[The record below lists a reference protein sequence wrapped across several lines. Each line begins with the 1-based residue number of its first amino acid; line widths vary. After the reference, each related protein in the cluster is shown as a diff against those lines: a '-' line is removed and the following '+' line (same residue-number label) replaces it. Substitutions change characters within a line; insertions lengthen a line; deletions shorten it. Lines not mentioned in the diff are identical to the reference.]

1 MGDDMATIIGTDGDD
16 NFENSLFGTS
26 EDDEVFGLLG
36 QDFLFASLGSD
47 LLDGGGD
54 EDVAIYDNLSSGVF
68 INASGFE
75 ITDTWMGVETTVAAN
90 TVDKGFG
97 SDTLTSIENF
107 NATNFDDV
115 VYLSDPD
122 FNGTYVFDRGGDD
135 VLYGDRNGG
144 GYALFFAGSGN
155 DTYFGSIGNVDRID
169 YRTGAG
175 DTVDAPQFQ
184 GATVT
189 FTGLRSGT
197 ATDPWG
203 NTDTFSEIEAIDGSD
218 LNDVIN
224 GGPGN
229 NFFTGGDGDDEINGN
244 GGFDDIDGGAGD
256 DTLRG
261 GSEGDTIDGDE
272 GNDYLEGDNFGEFGN
287 DNLNGGIGDDIFAPG
302 FGDDNIDGGEGLDVI
317 FYNSWGL
324 TSGVTINNTD
334 TERDGVAAFTTDKR
348 GFGTDTLTNVEAFH
362 GSEWNDTIYVGGLG
376 GGYTFDRAG
385 DDTVIAS
392 QDPNA
397 TESHFFA
404 AGSGSDTYVGT
415 VNRDAVDYTDDGFDS
430 SFIVQGV
437 VVDLATGTAT
447 DGWGGTDTLTSIE
460 DVNGTRFGD
469 TIQGDDEDNRLIGL
483 DGDDTIEGRGG
494 DDNIDGNAGA
504 DDISGGDGNDDL
516 SGGAGDDI
524 IDGGVGGDF
533 LQPGAGND
541 TVIGGDNGPLGED
554 DDLSYIFDSI
564 DSETTNGINATFTGE
579 FEGTVTDY
587 AGGLDTFSGIE
598 RIRGTNN
605 NDTFNGAE
613 GRQIFRGF
621 GGDDD
626 FDGGAG
632 DSDLVD
638 YRRDAADLG
647 SLEIGID
654 VSLAAGFGTDTY
666 GDTDTYTNIEQIR
679 GSNFD
684 DTIVGDSNSN
694 RLRGADGDDTIDS
707 FGGANNSIS
716 GERGNDIIF
725 ARGDDDFAE
734 GGEGNDEITFFGVG
748 GSANPGLGSD
758 TISGGTEGFFS
769 IEYFGVGESLTIDTA
784 LGTTELA
791 GGDVDTFTNIR
802 NVGGG
807 DGDDT
812 LLGDDADERQE
823 FFTSL
828 GDDFIDGR
836 GGDRDWLIYDAR
848 DETSITVDFSTGTA
862 TGDFAGTDT
871 FVNIEA
877 VRGTS
882 GDDTFIGGDQEI
894 TIYQG
899 LDGVDSYAGG
909 SGQDR
914 LSFTFDDNRGGL
926 DGVIVDLAAG
936 TATDG
941 FGNDETFTSIEQ
953 VISTDQDD
961 TLDGNAEAN
970 VLIGLDG
977 SDNIDGRE
985 GNDEIFAGFGI
996 DTITGGT
1003 GSDLIGGR
1011 IAELD
1016 GDTITDFEFED
1027 RIAVY
1032 DDDFNL
1038 IGANT
1043 AIVGNE
1049 LRIDIDGDGA
1059 ADATMTLSNGYS
1071 GPVNSEG
1078 GPVGGPQP
1086 AVISVDSAGSFG
1098 LAITEGDAGI
1108 SEGTITLRRSGDIFS
1123 TATVD
1128 VTLAG
1133 SGLDPADAPDVIT
1146 PLGIP
1151 QTVTFLP
1158 GQREATFTVQVA
1170 GDTAI
1175 EGDEALSLTLSNPSS
1190 DGVVPAELAGSQTFV
1205 RILNDDEAATVS
1217 ISGENAQEDSGVLTF
1232 TVSRTGDTS
1241 AEIIVPYTIRS
1252 AEGLLGSEADDL
1264 VGGLPQSGTV
1274 TIPAGASSAT
1284 FDVEIAA
1291 DDIAE
1296 LHDNVIAAIQTD
1308 ASWPADLNIGVREA
1322 IGSIRNDDGVPG
1334 EIPIGAGASSYG
1346 DPHIVTLD
1354 GLGYDFQAVG
1364 EFTLIE
1370 ATSGADLLVQV
1381 RYQPVPGSDI
1391 ASQTEAIATR
1401 LGGVSVMI
1409 EAGSPASV
1417 TIGGVPVDPN
1427 DAVGGLSVGDGEV
1440 YFDGEAITVV
1450 YATGEQLR
1458 VDLFDGFLNASVFL
1472 EEGREV
1478 RGLLGDGDGDSSN
1491 DLALPDG
1498 TLLPQPISFD
1508 DLYGVYAD
1516 AWRISNTTSLFTYA
1530 PGEGTENFTDLSFP
1544 VGELSM
1550 DAIPDEL
1557 RTIIEEAVAA
1567 IDDPVLREAAIF
1579 DAIATGDI
1587 ETAIASAQTAAS
1599 PTTMADVS
1607 DAPEITSALG
1617 VLASETEIVEG
1628 QDGVQSLVFTV
1639 YRTGD
1644 LSEEVEISYSFGGS
1658 ADAEDLTGATPG
1670 QLTLAAGQVAGI
1682 VEIGVLGD
1690 SNFEAN
1696 EDVTFNFEL
1705 LSGDAAIINGS
1716 TTVDILDDDVVS
1728 PAVETV
1734 ETRYEINEGC
1744 WRDKLTY
1751 SVDGEQQSSQRLR
1764 LIQDDIK
1771 VKGGGLTISAD
1782 DGEKW
1787 GFDFITTAGAGLG
1800 VYSLFG
1806 DRFWRPEA
1814 RRVDD
1819 NELLRFSLDDSGGFG
1834 DAIDIEF
1841 EFASVRRGD
1850 QVKLQ
1855 FFDDGELVDTTIAT
1869 IVDGELSYEL
1879 ADGESFDVVTIA
1891 AEDDVEFSL
1900 EAFEFSRLHADEF
1913 DFAIV

>member
-1 MGDDMATIIGTDGDD
+1 
-16 NFENSLFGTS
+16 
-26 EDDEVFGLLG
+26 
-36 QDFLFASLGSD
+36 
-47 LLDGGGD
+47 
-54 EDVAIYDNLSSGVF
+54 
-68 INASGFE
+68 
-75 ITDTWMGVETTVAAN
+75 
-90 TVDKGFG
+90 
-97 SDTLTSIENF
+97 
-107 NATNFDDV
+107 
-115 VYLSDPD
+115 
-122 FNGTYVFDRGGDD
+122 
-135 VLYGDRNGG
+135 
-144 GYALFFAGSGN
+144 
-155 DTYFGSIGNVDRID
+155 
-169 YRTGAG
+169 
-175 DTVDAPQFQ
+175 
-184 GATVT
+184 
-189 FTGLRSGT
+189 
-197 ATDPWG
+197 
-203 NTDTFSEIEAIDGSD
+203 
-218 LNDVIN
+218 
-224 GGPGN
+224 
-229 NFFTGGDGDDEINGN
+229 
-244 GGFDDIDGGAGD
+244 
-256 DTLRG
+256 
-261 GSEGDTIDGDE
+261 
-272 GNDYLEGDNFGEFGN
+272 
-287 DNLNGGIGDDIFAPG
+287 
-302 FGDDNIDGGEGLDVI
+302 
-317 FYNSWGL
+317 
-324 TSGVTINNTD
+324 
-334 TERDGVAAFTTDKR
+334 
-348 GFGTDTLTNVEAFH
+348 
-362 GSEWNDTIYVGGLG
+362 
-376 GGYTFDRAG
+376 
-385 DDTVIAS
+385 
-392 QDPNA
+392 
-397 TESHFFA
+397 
-404 AGSGSDTYVGT
+404 
-415 VNRDAVDYTDDGFDS
+415 
-430 SFIVQGV
+430 
-437 VVDLATGTAT
+437 
-447 DGWGGTDTLTSIE
+447 
-460 DVNGTRFGD
+460 
-469 TIQGDDEDNRLIGL
+469 
-483 DGDDTIEGRGG
+483 
-494 DDNIDGNAGA
+494 
-504 DDISGGDGNDDL
+504 
-516 SGGAGDDI
+516 
-524 IDGGVGGDF
+524 
-533 LQPGAGND
+533 
-541 TVIGGDNGPLGED
+541 
-554 DDLSYIFDSI
+554 DLSYIFNSI
-564 DSETTNGINATFTGE
+564 ESGTTNGITATFTGE
-579 FEGTVTDY
+579 FEGTVIDY
-587 AGGLDTFSGIE
+587 AGGTDTFSGIE

-605 NDTFNGAE
+605 EDTFIGAE

-647 SLEIGID
+647 SLEVGID
-654 VSLAAGFGTDTY
+654 VSLAAGSGTDTY

-758 TISGGTEGFFS
+758 TIIGGTEGFFS
-769 IEYFGVGESLTIDTA
+769 IEYFGVGETLTIDTA

-848 DETSITVDFSTGTA
+848 DETTITVDFSTGTA

-1078 GPVGGPQP
+1078 GPVGGPLP

-1190 DGVVPAELAGSQTFV
+1190 DGVVPAEIAGSQTFV

-1252 AEGLLGSEADDL
+1252 
-1264 VGGLPQSGTV
+1264 
-1274 TIPAGASSAT
+1274 
-1284 FDVEIAA
+1284 
-1291 DDIAE
+1291 
-1296 LHDNVIAAIQTD
+1296 
-1308 ASWPADLNIGVREA
+1308 
-1322 IGSIRNDDGVPG
+1322 
-1334 EIPIGAGASSYG
+1334 
-1346 DPHIVTLD
+1346 
-1354 GLGYDFQAVG
+1354 
-1364 EFTLIE
+1364 
-1370 ATSGADLLVQV
+1370 
-1381 RYQPVPGSDI
+1381 
-1391 ASQTEAIATR
+1391 
-1401 LGGVSVMI
+1401 
-1409 EAGSPASV
+1409 
-1417 TIGGVPVDPN
+1417 
-1427 DAVGGLSVGDGEV
+1427 
-1440 YFDGEAITVV
+1440 
-1450 YATGEQLR
+1450 
-1458 VDLFDGFLNASVFL
+1458 
-1472 EEGREV
+1472 
-1478 RGLLGDGDGDSSN
+1478 
-1491 DLALPDG
+1491 
-1498 TLLPQPISFD
+1498 
-1508 DLYGVYAD
+1508 
-1516 AWRISNTTSLFTYA
+1516 
-1530 PGEGTENFTDLSFP
+1530 
-1544 VGELSM
+1544 
-1550 DAIPDEL
+1550 
-1557 RTIIEEAVAA
+1557 
-1567 IDDPVLREAAIF
+1567 
-1579 DAIATGDI
+1579 
-1587 ETAIASAQTAAS
+1587 
-1599 PTTMADVS
+1599 
-1607 DAPEITSALG
+1607 
-1617 VLASETEIVEG
+1617 
-1628 QDGVQSLVFTV
+1628 
-1639 YRTGD
+1639 
-1644 LSEEVEISYSFGGS
+1644 
-1658 ADAEDLTGATPG
+1658 
-1670 QLTLAAGQVAGI
+1670 
-1682 VEIGVLGD
+1682 
-1690 SNFEAN
+1690 
-1696 EDVTFNFEL
+1696 
-1705 LSGDAAIINGS
+1705 
-1716 TTVDILDDDVVS
+1716 
-1728 PAVETV
+1728 
-1734 ETRYEINEGC
+1734 
-1744 WRDKLTY
+1744 
-1751 SVDGEQQSSQRLR
+1751 
-1764 LIQDDIK
+1764 
-1771 VKGGGLTISAD
+1771 
-1782 DGEKW
+1782 
-1787 GFDFITTAGAGLG
+1787 
-1800 VYSLFG
+1800 
-1806 DRFWRPEA
+1806 
-1814 RRVDD
+1814 
-1819 NELLRFSLDDSGGFG
+1819 
-1834 DAIDIEF
+1834 
-1841 EFASVRRGD
+1841 
-1850 QVKLQ
+1850 
-1855 FFDDGELVDTTIAT
+1855 
-1869 IVDGELSYEL
+1869 
-1879 ADGESFDVVTIA
+1879 
-1891 AEDDVEFSL
+1891 
-1900 EAFEFSRLHADEF
+1900 
-1913 DFAIV
+1913 